1 MKSKTKNKNKN
12 KTKNK
17 RKVKVQG
24 NKFILW
30 LEKHWI
36 IEALLG
42 YIFFIM
48 VGLGVGYLTF
58 GNESIPAPLREFSYI
73 SPLYLN
79 LFLLITFPSYS
90 WFGSLRGEE
99 PNSLKDVS
107 EFFLYLN
114 GPIFLFHC
122 FVGIRLKHGKGFL
135 PPLITLDSRYVW
147 FPIATYLIFFFISA
161 LTILILKYNEKKRE
175 KHDKRKSV

>member
-1 MKSKTKNKNKN
+1 M
-12 KTKNK
+12 
-17 RKVKVQG
+17 
-24 NKFILW
+24 
-30 LEKHWI
+30 EKHRVV
-36 IEALLG
+36 EAFLNFLVL
-42 YIFFIM
+42 IVVAI
-48 VGLGVGYLTF
+48 GVGYLTF

-79 LFLLITFPSYS
+79 LFLLITFPFYS

-99 PNSLKDVS
+99 LNSLKDVS

-114 GPIFLFHC
+114 GLIFLFHC
-122 FVGIRLKHGKGFL
+122 FVGIRLKHEKGFL

-161 LTILILKYNEKKRE
+161 LTMLILKYNEKKRE
-175 KHDKRKSV
+175 KHDQRKFN

>member
-1 MKSKTKNKNKN
+1 MKSKTKKKN
-12 KTKNK
+12 KNK

-36 IEALLG
+36 VEALLG

-79 LFLLITFPSYS
+79 LFLLVTFPFYS
-90 WFGSLRGEE
+90 WFGSLRGEGS
-99 PNSLKDVS
+99 NSLEDIS

-114 GPIFLFHC
+114 GLIFLFHC
-122 FVGIRLKHGKGFL
+122 FVGIRLKHGKGF
-135 PPLITLDSRYVW
+135 
-147 FPIATYLIFFFISA
+147 FATFNQFGFSLCLVSDCYLSNLFLHF
-161 LTILILKYNEKKRE
+161 
-175 KHDKRKSV
+175 SVNDIDFKI

>member
-1 MKSKTKNKNKN
+1 MRSKTKKKN
-12 KTKNK
+12 KNK

-24 NKFILW
+24 NKFSLW

-36 IEALLG
+36 VEALLG

-79 LFLLITFPSYS
+79 LFLLITFPFNS
-90 WFGSLRGEE
+90 WFGSLREE
-99 PNSLKDVS
+99 GFNTLKGFS
-107 EFFLYLN
+107 EVFLYLN
-114 GPIFLFHC
+114 GLLFLLHYFI
-122 FVGIRLKHGKGFL
+122 GIRSKDGKHFAS
-135 PPLITLDSRYVW
+135 PLISLDSRYVW
-147 FPIATYLIFFFISA
+147 FPIATYLIFFFIPA
-161 LTILILKYNEKKRE
+161 LTMLILKYNEKKR
-175 KHDKRKSV
+175 KNHDKRKSV

>member
-1 MKSKTKNKNKN
+1 MRSKTKKKN
-12 KTKNK
+12 KNK

-36 IEALLG
+36 VEALLG

-79 LFLLITFPSYS
+79 LFLLITFPFYS
-90 WFGSLRGEE
+90 WFGSLRG
-99 PNSLKDVS
+99 
-107 EFFLYLN
+107 
-114 GPIFLFHC
+114 
-122 FVGIRLKHGKGFL
+122 
-135 PPLITLDSRYVW
+135 
-147 FPIATYLIFFFISA
+147 A
-161 LTILILKYNEKKRE
+161 
-175 KHDKRKSV
+175 

>member
-1 MKSKTKNKNKN
+1 MKSKTKKKYKN
-12 KTKNK
+12 KNK

-36 IEALLG
+36 VEALLG

-79 LFLLITFPSYS
+79 LFLLITLPLYS
-90 WFGSLRGEE
+90 RFGSLREE
-99 PNSLKDVS
+99 GFNTLKGFS

-122 FVGIRLKHGKGFL
+122 FVGIELEDGEGFL
-135 PPLITLDSRYVW
+135 PPLISLNSRYVW
-147 FPIATYLIFFFISA
+147 FPIGTYIIFFLIA
-161 LTILILKYNEKKRE
+161 AVITIASKGSKK
-175 KHDKRKSV
+175 K

>member
-1 MKSKTKNKNKN
+1 MRSKTKKKN
-12 KTKNK
+12 KNK

-24 NKFILW
+24 NKFSLW

-36 IEALLG
+36 VEALLG

-79 LFLLITFPSYS
+79 LFLLITFPFNS
-90 WFGSLRGEE
+90 WFGSLREE
-99 PNSLKDVS
+99 GFNTLKGFS
-107 EFFLYLN
+107 EVFLYL
-114 GPIFLFHC
+114 I
-122 FVGIRLKHGKGFL
+122 
-135 PPLITLDSRYVW
+135 
-147 FPIATYLIFFFISA
+147 
-161 LTILILKYNEKKRE
+161 
-175 KHDKRKSV
+175 

>member
-1 MKSKTKNKNKN
+1 MKSKTKKKN
-12 KTKNK
+12 KNK

-24 NKFILW
+24 NKFSLW
-30 LEKHWI
+30 LEKHRVV
-36 IEALLG
+36 EAFLNFLVL
-42 YIFFIM
+42 IVVAI
-48 VGLGVGYLTF
+48 GVGYLTF

-79 LFLLITFPSYS
+79 LFLLITFPFYS

-99 PNSLKDVS
+99 LNSLKDVS

-114 GPIFLFHC
+114 GLIFLFHC
-122 FVGIRLKHGKGFL
+122 FVGIRLKHEKGFL

-161 LTILILKYNEKKRE
+161 LTMLILKYNEKKRE
-175 KHDKRKSV
+175 KHDQRKFN

>member
-1 MKSKTKNKNKN
+1 MKSKTKK

-17 RKVKVQG
+17 RKVKAQG
-24 NKFILW
+24 NKFSIW

-36 IEALLG
+36 VEALLG

-79 LFLLITFPSYS
+79 LFLLITFPLYS
-90 WFGSLRGEE
+90 WFGSLRGEGS
-99 PNSLKDVS
+99 NSLKDIS

-122 FVGIRLKHGKGFL
+122 FVGIRLKHEKGFL
-135 PPLITLDSRYVW
+135 PPLISLDSRYVW

-161 LTILILKYNEKKRE
+161 LTMLILKYNEKKR
-175 KHDKRKSV
+175 KKYDQRKFN

>member
-1 MKSKTKNKNKN
+1 MRSKTKKKNKNKN
-12 KTKNK
+12 K
-17 RKVKVQG
+17 RKVKAQG

-36 IEALLG
+36 VGALLG

-48 VGLGVGYLTF
+48 VGLGVGCLTF

-79 LFLLITFPSYS
+79 LFLLITFPFYS
-90 WFGSLRGEE
+90 WFGSLRGEGS
-99 PNSLKDVS
+99 NSLEDIS

-122 FVGIRLKHGKGFL
+122 FVGIRLQHGQGFL
-135 PPLITLDSRYVW
+135 PPLISLDHRYVW
-147 FPIATYLIFFFISA
+147 FPIATYLTFF
-161 LTILILKYNEKKRE
+161 LIAAIIMIASKGSKK
-175 KHDKRKSV
+175 K

>member
-1 MKSKTKNKNKN
+1 MKSKTKKKN
-12 KTKNK
+12 KNK

-36 IEALLG
+36 VEALLG

-79 LFLLITFPSYS
+79 LFLLVTFPFYS
-90 WFGSLRGEE
+90 WFGSLRGEGS
-99 PNSLKDVS
+99 NSLEDIS

-114 GPIFLFHC
+114 GLIFLFHC

-135 PPLITLDSRYVW
+135 PPLISLDHRYVW
-147 FPIATYLIFFFISA
+147 IPIATYIIFF
-161 LTILILKYNEKKRE
+161 LIAAVIMIASKGSKK
-175 KHDKRKSV
+175 K

>member
-1 MKSKTKNKNKN
+1 MKSKTKKKYKN
-12 KTKNK
+12 KNK

-36 IEALLG
+36 VEALLG

-48 VGLGVGYLTF
+48 VGLGVGFLTF

-79 LFLLITFPSYS
+79 LFLLITLPLYS
-90 WFGSLRGEE
+90 RFGSLREE
-99 PNSLKDVS
+99 GFNTLKGFS

-122 FVGIRLKHGKGFL
+122 FVGIELEDGEGFL
-135 PPLITLDSRYVW
+135 PPLISLNSRYVW
-147 FPIATYLIFFFISA
+147 FPIATYIIFFLIA
-161 LTILILKYNEKKRE
+161 AVITIASKGSKK
-175 KHDKRKSV
+175 K